1 MIFFLDAVEQGTDT
15 CEKRFLVELLCSAPY
30 NREVR
35 QVALIARFTCY
46 LPLMHC
52 LQHSSMD
59 DVAVIEEERSG
70 NNCTEL
76 K

>member
-35 QVALIARFTCY
+35 QVALTARFTCY
-46 LPLMHC
+46 LPLMHR
-52 LQHSSMD
+52 LSKLSVD
-59 DVAVIEEERSG
+59 NVVVIEEERSG